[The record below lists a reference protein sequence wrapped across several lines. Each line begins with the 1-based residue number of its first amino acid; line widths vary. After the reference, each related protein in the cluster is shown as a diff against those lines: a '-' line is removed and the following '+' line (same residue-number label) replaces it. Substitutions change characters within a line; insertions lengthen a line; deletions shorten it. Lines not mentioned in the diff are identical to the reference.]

1 MKWGQHYDEEELEYL
16 ENLHKGMMDSQN
28 VVGALNED
36 QALKLC
42 KISLIIEQKIR
53 EGADSSKEHKS
64 YD

>member
-28 VVGALNED
+28 IVGALNED

-53 EGADSSKEHKS
+53 EGADFSKELKS